1 MPYWRASPIL
11 FQMREFFR
19 KLVHIVF
26 GLGIAAL
33 IQFAPEGVALPVLM
47 AGTFAGIIFQ
57 DAIMKGYRIPLVSC
71 LIDSLERENVRPAKG
86 ALYFG
91 LSSIACLVF
100 FPKDIVVPAVVA
112 LSLLDGLATIF
123 GYYFG
128 RHRLVGGK
136 TAEGTGSGIL
146 LTFLAL
152 LLILPPLQAVISALV
167 AGVVELVSP
176 VDDNL
181 TVPVF
186 VCLALALM
194 AGF

>member
-47 AGTFAGIIFQ
+47 AGTFAGLIFQ
-57 DAIMKGYRIPLVSC
+57 DAIMRGYRIPLVSC
-71 LIDSLERENVRPAKG
+71 LIDRLERENVRPAKG

-91 LSSIACLVF
+91 LSAIACLVF
-100 FPKDIVVPAVVA
+100 FPEEIVVPAIVT

-128 RHRLVGGK
+128 RHRFASGK
-136 TAEGTGSGIL
+136 SAEGTGSGIL
-146 LTFLAL
+146 LTFVAL
-152 LLILPPLQAVISALV
+152 LVLLPPLQAGISALV
-167 AGVVELVSP
+167 AGIVELFSP

-181 TVPVF
+181 TIPVF
-186 VCLALALM
+186 VCLALVLM
-194 AGF
+194 AGI